1 MWSSIKPPRAVSHS
15 GTRGRAKHRF
25 LHNQFTM
32 ATINATIDITERLPS
47 QSSWVQLKRWIL
59 DKIEKYAICGS
70 ASDFS
75 ELECYRTDQRVRAC
89 VRAELRE
96 HLGYESRETCV
107 ASAIDVVLKETG
119 YDLADMGSI
128 RLANKGVKRT
138 MREWDAYFER
148 MGVDPLAAITG
159 GKAKIVPKFAAACAL
174 HIRTKLGALANNEA
188 NVLLV
193 QRKYLELC
201 RKHGVRDVDTVLH
214 QGFVMNTVF
223 TESVLDDVAASRK
236 RLPAWIRWLE
246 EVPAT
251 GSIPAAVC

>member
-1 MWSSIKPPRAVSHS
+1 
-15 GTRGRAKHRF
+15 
-25 LHNQFTM
+25 M

-47 QSSWVQLKRWIL
+47 TSGWVQFKRWIL
-59 DKIEKYAICGS
+59 ESIEKYAICGS
-70 ASDFS
+70 SSDFS

-89 VRAELRE
+89 VRAEMRE
-96 HLGYESRETCV
+96 HLGFESRETCV
-107 ASAIDVVLKETG
+107 SNAIDTVLKETG

-128 RLANKGVKRT
+128 RLASKGVKRT
-138 MREWDAYFER
+138 IKEWDAVFIR
-148 MGVDPLAAITG
+148 MGVDPLAVAPG

-214 QGFVMNTVF
+214 QGFVMNAVF
-223 TESVLDDVAASRK
+223 TESVLDDVASSRK
-236 RLPAWIRWLE
+236 RLPAWLKWLE

-251 GSIPAAVC
+251 GAIPVAIC